1 MTTYKIIS
9 AAVLSTVAS
18 LVLSTVEGL
27 EAGVCIRVYKTG
39 EPRLDKRH
47 NITTVNEETK
57 TITFTVQGT
66 DITLFEP
73 PNASVVPL
81 TTWADDADVELF
93 LGLPTAGTDS
103 DYLAAVTE
111 AGNDWAYR
119 RREAAGYDDSRC
131 LIPSPSVKEGTVLY
145 CAALYRERG
154 SVDSFQSF
162 NDIPIAGPVGTMG
175 QIMRLLGINRPAV
188 G

>member
-1 MTTYKIIS
+1 MTYKILS
-9 AAVLSTVAS
+9 AAVVSTVAS

-27 EAGVCIRVYKTG
+27 EPGGCIRVYKTG

-47 NITTVNEETK
+47 SITTVDDQTD
-57 TITFTVQGT
+57 TITFTVAGPN
-66 DITLFEP
+66 ITLFSP
-73 PNASVVPL
+73 VNASVVPL
-81 TTWADDADVELF
+81 VTWVDDADVELF
-93 LGLPTAGTDS
+93 LGLPAAGTDA
-103 DYLAAVTE
+103 DYLAQVVE
-111 AGNDWAYR
+111 AGNDWSYR
-119 RREAAGYDDSRC
+119 RRQAAGYDDSRC

-154 SVDSFQSF
+154 SVDSFSSF
-162 NDIPIAGPVGTMG
+162 TDIPIAGPVGTMG

>member
-1 MTTYKIIS
+1 MTYKILT
-9 AAVLSTVAS
+9 AAVVSTVAT

-27 EAGVCIRVYKTG
+27 EPGVCIRVYRTG

-47 NITTVNEETK
+47 NINTVDDDTN
-57 TITFTVQGT
+57 TITFTVAGPN
-66 DITLFEP
+66 ITEFSP
-73 PNASVVPL
+73 TNAAVVPL
-81 TTWADDADVELF
+81 VTWVDDADVELF
-93 LGLPTAGTDS
+93 LGLPTGGTDAEF
-103 DYLAAVTE
+103 LASVVE
-111 AGNDWAYR
+111 AGNDWSYR
-119 RREAAGYDDSRC
+119 RRVAAGYDDSRC
-131 LIPSPSVKEGTVLY
+131 LIPSPSVKEGTMLY

-162 NDIPIAGPVGTMG
+162 QDIPIAGPVGTMG

>member
-1 MTTYKIIS
+1 MTYKILS
-9 AAVLSTVAS
+9 AQVLSTVAS

-27 EAGVCIRVYKTG
+27 EPGGCIRVYKTG

-47 NITTVNEETK
+47 QIITVDDQTD
-57 TITFTVQGT
+57 TITFTVAGPN
-66 DITLFEP
+66 ITLFSP
-73 PNASVVPL
+73 ANASVVPL
-81 TTWADDADVELF
+81 VTWVDDADVELF
-93 LGLPTAGTDS
+93 LGLPAAGTDA
-103 DYLAAVTE
+103 DYLAQVVE
-111 AGNDWAYR
+111 AGNDWSYR
-119 RREAAGYDDSRC
+119 RRQAAGYSDSRC

-154 SVDSFQSF
+154 SVDSFASF
-162 NDIPIAGPVGTMG
+162 TDTPIAGPVGTMG

>member
-1 MTTYKIIS
+1 MTTYRIVS
-9 AAVLSTVAS
+9 AAVVSAVAS

-39 EPRLDKRH
+39 EQRLDQRH
-47 NITTVNEETK
+47 NIATVNEETK
-57 TITFTVQGT
+57 TITFAAAGPN
-66 DITLFEP
+66 ITLFNP

-81 TTWADDADVELF
+81 TTWVDDADVELF
-93 LGLPTAGTDS
+93 LGLPAAGTDA
-103 DYLAAVTE
+103 DYLAQVVE

-119 RREAAGYDDSRC
+119 RRQAAGYSDSRC
-131 LIPSPSVKEGTVLY
+131 LIPAPSVKEGTVLY

-154 SVDSFQSF
+154 SVDSFSSF
-162 NDIPIAGPVGTMG
+162 SDTPIVGSVGTMG